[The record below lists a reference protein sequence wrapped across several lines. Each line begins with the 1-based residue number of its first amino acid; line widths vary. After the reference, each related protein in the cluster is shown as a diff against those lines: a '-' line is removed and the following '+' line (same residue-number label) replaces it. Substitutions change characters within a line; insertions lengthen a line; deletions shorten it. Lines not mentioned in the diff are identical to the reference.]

1 MGNSAACRLP
11 PITLLSLHVPIV
23 LNGQH
28 LQFEPV
34 APRDGFYYGVANS
47 NYNNNVYNTNTNTN
61 ANANANANASAA
73 HYTSVSPLEY
83 KQQVVQ
89 RQQHAGLANL
99 ALYAIVALPPRS
111 SQTPPRT
118 ENSLPESAMFLT
130 LSTATSFSGDVAI
143 PGLGYGLVTYSAGGA
158 GDQHTSSGA
167 QHLVASSAVAD
178 ADADADMDAEV
189 DGDADSDIKPAS
201 LSSSSSSSPPPLVAV
216 KSRSVSPALH
226 HRRKRQCPE
235 CHLYFSNLATH
246 KSTHLKPTL
255 RPHVCKICQRGFAR
269 PNDLFRHVKC
279 HWKEVGTDNGQFKCP
294 FKEGPKGDNCSHTLG
309 IFSRCDTYK
318 NHLKAIHFQYPG
330 GTKKSQRNQV
340 AGSCRLCQQQFLN
353 VEEWITLHID
363 EHKCPFGA

>member
-23 LNGQH
+23 LNNGPH
-28 LQFEPV
+28 LLFEPV

-47 NYNNNVYNTNTNTN
+47 TYNNNIYNTSASASASAS
-61 ANANANANASAA
+61 ANANANASASAA

-89 RQQHAGLANL
+89 RPHAGLANL

-111 SQTPPRT
+111 SLQTPPQT
-118 ENSLPESAMFLT
+118 ENSLPESAMFLA
-130 LSTATSFSGDVAI
+130 LSSATSFSSDVAI
-143 PGLGYGLVTYSAGGA
+143 SGLTSGLVTYSAGAADRHGA
-158 GDQHTSSGA
+158 GAA
-167 QHLVASSAVAD
+167 QHLVPGSAD
-178 ADADADMDAEV
+178 GNG
-189 DGDADSDIKPAS
+189 DGDGDGDRDPKPR
-201 LSSSSSSSPPPLVAV
+201 LSSPSSPPPPLLLRAL
-216 KSRSVSPALH
+216 KSRSVSPAALH

-255 RPHVCKICQRGFAR
+255 RPHVCKICLRGFAR

-279 HWKEVGTDNGQFKCP
+279 HWKEVGTDSGQFKCP
-294 FKEGPKGDNCSHTLG
+294 FKDGPKGDNCCHSLG

-363 EHKCPFGA
+363 EHKCPFGV